1 MFDSNSAVPRDIE
14 EVAENAISSVISKKS
29 RAKQN
34 KTKQNISAPVA
45 KHFDF
50 LTSSGKVT
58 FRNVSQ
64 F

>member
-14 EVAENAISSVISKKS
+14 EVAENPISSFISDFGKIKS
-29 RAKQN
+29 
-34 KTKQNISAPVA
+34 KTKQKISAPVA
-45 KHFDF
+45 KHFHF

-58 FRNVSQ
+58 FRNFSQ

>member
-14 EVAENAISSVISKKS
+14 EVAENAISSVISEKS

-34 KTKQNISAPVA
+34 KKIHT
-45 KHFDF
+45 HF

-58 FRNVSQ
+58 FRNFSQ